1 MNENKLLDFTKA
13 VEGMMSEDELK
24 FRDAIDELSNQD
36 DDDGSGVKGQNPDHK
51 KTKNFYTI
59 NYI

>member
-1 MNENKLLDFTKA
+1 MNENELLDFTKA

-24 FRDAIDELSNQD
+24 FWDAIDELSNQD
-36 DDDGSGVKGQNPDHK
+36 GDNEGGVKGQNPDHK
-51 KTKNFYTI
+51 KTKNFYSI